1 MRRSLILAA
10 SLLLPL
16 SLLAGPPIDPS
27 TAKPDEK
34 GNILWYD
41 IRPLGLEGQGWTDV
55 KAPFDRLPAKAEGKV
70 RPPVWGLSRNSTG
83 LCVRFVTDSPAIHAR
98 WTVTNANL
106 AMPHMP
112 ATGVSGLDLYGRDA
126 EGKWRWIAN
135 GRPVAVDPMK
145 AMTAGARPPLP
156 TTTATLAGTLP
167 AGEREYLLYLPLY
180 NGVSAVEI
188 GLPRTAKL
196 KKADE
201 RPVDRRKPV
210 VFYGTSITQGGC
222 ASRPGMVH
230 TAILGRRFDVPVI
243 NLGFSGNGTLDPEM
257 ADLLGEIDAA
267 VYVLDCLP
275 NLGPQQVAERT
286 EPFVRAL
293 RKARPDTPILMVE
306 DRNYA
311 NAPWNAGLKQR
322 NDGNHAAYRKAFDAL
337 TAAGVKGLH
346 YLPGDKLIGD
356 DGEGTVDGSHPT
368 DLGFARQADVMAEA
382 LGPILKK

>member
-1 MRRSLILAA
+1 MRRSLVLTAGT
-10 SLLLPL
+10 LLPL
-16 SLLAGPPIDPS
+16 TLIAGPPIDPS

-34 GNILWYD
+34 GNVLWYD
-41 IRPLGLEGQGWTDV
+41 IRPLGLEGQGWKDL

-83 LCVRFVTDSPAIHAR
+83 LCVRFVTDSPSIQAR
-98 WTVTNANL
+98 WTVTSKNL

-126 EGKWRWIAN
+126 GGKWRWIAN
-135 GRPVAVDPMK
+135 GRPADQ
-145 AMTAGARPPLP
+145 

-180 NGVSAVEI
+180 NGVSSVEI
-188 GLPRTAKL
+188 GLPKTAKL
-196 KKADE
+196 KKAVE
-201 RPVDRRKPV
+201 RPADRRKPV

-293 RKARPDTPILMVE
+293 RKLRPDTPILMVE

-368 DLGFARQADVMAEA
+368 DLGFARQADVMAES
-382 LGPILKK
+382 LGAILKK